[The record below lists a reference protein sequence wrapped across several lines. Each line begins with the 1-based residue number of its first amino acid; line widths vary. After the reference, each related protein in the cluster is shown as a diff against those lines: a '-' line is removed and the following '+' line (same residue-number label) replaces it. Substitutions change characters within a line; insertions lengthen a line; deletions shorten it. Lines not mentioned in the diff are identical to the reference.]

1 MTNYTGSTPAHPR
14 KADWRDQAA
23 CAELDPEIWFP
34 QPGDTASVHEA
45 KKVCFGCPVMN
56 DCARYALQTRQ
67 MTGVWGGLSEQQR
80 NTLLKKRRATD
91 LDPDTLGTVVHQV
104 LREEINP
111 ITSLR
116 DLWEDR
122 TYPLPGPGGHIG
134 WRVDSESS
142 YFNFQGHRYTPRRL
156 AFLLDRGHKPVGIVC
171 RTPECPVI
179 ECVNPRHVADGRER
193 FDRKQ
198 AEQRAAAQAA
208 ARAEYAAE
216 ALAS

>member
-1 MTNYTGSTPAHPR
+1 MTNYTGSTPSHPR
-14 KADWRDQAA
+14 KPDWRDNAT
-23 CAELDPEIWFP
+23 CASLDPEIWFP
-34 QPGDTASVHEA
+34 QPGDTAAVHEA
-45 KKVCFGCPVMN
+45 KQHCFGCPVMT

-80 NTLLKKRRATD
+80 NTLLKRRTPN
-91 LDPDTLGTVVHQV
+91 PDTVSAVVHQI
-104 LREEINP
+104 LREELNP

-116 DLWEDR
+116 ELWEDR
-122 TYPLPGPGGHIG
+122 TYPLPGKGGHIG
-134 WRVDSESS
+134 WRADNESS

-156 AFLLDRGHKPVGIVC
+156 AFLLDRGHKPVGIVR

-179 ECVNPRHVADGRER
+179 ECVNPRHVADGKER

-198 AEQRAAAQAA
+198 AEQRAALAALEAA
-208 ARAEYAAE
+208 AAEPVE